1 MEPQVNL
8 HKNEKSDPALPTK
21 LEQKKEDKFSRPAEK
36 YYQRDSIRS
45 DEALLKQAG
54 WKGEPTKQGNKRN
67 LESIRSKN
75 AFAPSKGVI
84 DSYLGDLSD

>member
-54 WKGEPTKQGNKRN
+54 WKGEPTKQGNKT
-67 LESIRSKN
+67 LYMFSPIQ
-75 AFAPSKGVI
+75 VL
-84 DSYLGDLSD
+84 DLGSRYPTW